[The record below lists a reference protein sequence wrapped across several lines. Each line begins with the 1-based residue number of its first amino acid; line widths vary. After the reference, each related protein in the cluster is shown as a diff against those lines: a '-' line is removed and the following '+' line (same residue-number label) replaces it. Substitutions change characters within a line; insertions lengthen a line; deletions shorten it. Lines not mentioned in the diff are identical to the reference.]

1 MVENTDHQYC
11 IRHHRNCRIVC
22 GPRGIRDF
30 NGLRL
35 NFRISIVLHEI
46 IQPQNS
52 IMQLTEI
59 LRPLLQIIFS
69 FVMAFFSKNVPSHC
83 PHHDPMF
90 HFQPLSGTVACR
102 QSEIENKRSKELS
115 QQQEINQAI
124 QKSHSIVSPNLL
136 I

>member
-1 MVENTDHQYC
+1 MNLPVGALE
-11 IRHHRNCRIVC
+11 
-22 GPRGIRDF
+22 
-30 NGLRL
+30 LRL

-46 IQPQNS
+46 IQIQNS

-69 FVMAFFSKNVPSHC
+69 LVMAFFSKNVLSHYS
-83 PHHDPMF
+83 HHDPMF

-115 QQQEINQAI
+115 QQQEINQVF

>member
-1 MVENTDHQYC
+1 MLWNCPKPLCILISDPKGIQWVDTDA
-11 IRHHRNCRIVC
+11 ILE
-22 GPRGIRDF
+22 
-30 NGLRL
+30 LRL

-46 IQPQNS
+46 IQTQNS

-69 FVMAFFSKNVPSHC
+69 FVMAFFSKNVLSHYS
-83 PHHDPMF
+83 HHDPMF

-115 QQQEINQAI
+115 QL
-124 QKSHSIVSPNLL
+124 K
-136 I
+136 

>member
-1 MVENTDHQYC
+1 MIGDSEGTLEL
-11 IRHHRNCRIVC
+11 I
-22 GPRGIRDF
+22 
-30 NGLRL
+30 L

-69 FVMAFFSKNVPSHC
+69 FVMAFFSKNVLSHC
-83 PHHDPMF
+83 PPHDPMF

>member
-1 MVENTDHQYC
+1 MGSSEGALYFETRYYGLAVGQAEATLE
-11 IRHHRNCRIVC
+11 
-22 GPRGIRDF
+22 
-30 NGLRL
+30 LRL

-46 IQPQNS
+46 IQIQNS
-52 IMQLTEI
+52 IMQPTEI

-69 FVMAFFSKNVPSHC
+69 LVMAFFSKNVLSHYS
-83 PHHDPMF
+83 HHDPMF

-115 QQQEINQAI
+115 QQQEINQVF